1 MRKLFLIFILII
13 MIFGSSI
20 SISKEDENIVARVG
34 NYTITKIDFD
44 QVLKRYEAM
53 RRGQKLNEQE
63 KKMVLDNI
71 VKNFLIVNEAER
83 LKMDKKPE
91 IESQIKIMKMELLMR
106 EYVTT
111 MVEPK
116 IKVTDD
122 EIEEYMKQTPD
133 LLPKEGLML
142 REIVVKS
149 EEEAKAIYEELRKG
163 GDFTKIAAEKSISPT
178 KIYGG
183 RIKGEISRG
192 KLPKE
197 LEEVAFKLKV
207 GELSKPIKTEQGYV
221 ILLLDSRKVRT
232 QKEIDELK
240 GKIRGKIEGILKHKK
255 IEEIMEKKVEDL
267 SKSIKVEKFYEKIR

>member
-44 QVLKRYEAM
+44 QILKRYEAM

-163 GDFTKIAAEKSISPT
+163 GDFTKIASEKSISPT

>member
-1 MRKLFLIFILII
+1 MV
-13 MIFGSSI
+13 
-20 SISKEDENIVARVG
+20 KE
-34 NYTITKIDFD
+34 
-44 QVLKRYEAM
+44 YEAM
-53 RRGQKLNEQE
+53 RRGQKLSDQE

-83 LKMDKKPE
+83 LKMDKKAE
-91 IESQIKIMKMELLMR
+91 IESQLKILKMKLLMK
-106 EYVTT
+106 EYVHS

-116 IKVTDD
+116 IKVSD
-122 EIEEYMKQTPD
+122 EEVEEYMKQTSD
-133 LLPKEGLML
+133 LIPKEGLML

-149 EEEAKAIYEELRKG
+149 EEEAKAIYNELKKG
-163 GDFTKIAAEKSISPT
+163 GDFSKIAAEKSIAPT

-221 ILLLDSRKVRT
+221 ILLLDARKERT

-240 GKIRGKIEGILKHKK
+240 GKIRGKIEGIIKHKK
-255 IEEIMEKKVEDL
+255 TEEIMEKKVEEL
-267 SKSIKVEKFYEKIR
+267 SKNIKVEKYYDRIR

>member
-1 MRKLFLIFILII
+1 MKKLCLLFTLIFF
-13 MIFGSSI
+13 IFGSSV
-20 SISKEDENIVARVG
+20 SFSKEDENIVARVG
-34 NYTITKIDFD
+34 NYIITKVDFD
-44 QVLKRYEAM
+44 QMVKEYEAM
-53 RRGQKLNEQE
+53 RRGQKLSDQE

-83 LKMDKKPE
+83 LKMDKKAE
-91 IESQIKIMKMELLMR
+91 IESQLKILKMKLLMK
-106 EYVTT
+106 EYVNNV
-111 MVEPK
+111 VEPK
-116 IKVTDD
+116 IKVSD
-122 EIEEYMKQTPD
+122 EEVEEYMKQTSD
-133 LLPKEGLML
+133 LIPKEGLML

-149 EEEAKAIYEELRKG
+149 EEEAKAIYNELRKG
-163 GDFTKIAAEKSISPT
+163 GDFSKIAAEKSIAPT

-221 ILLLDSRKVRT
+221 ILLLDARKERT

-240 GKIRGKIEGILKHKK
+240 GKIRGKIEGIIKHKK
-255 IEEIMEKKVEDL
+255 TEEIMEKKVEEL
-267 SKSIKVEKFYEKIR
+267 SKNIKIEKYYDRIR